1 MLFLDVDPSLVKP
14 GWTPL
19 IITILL
25 AAAIALLM
33 ISMRRQIR
41 RINAPSR
48 SELDGSTTAESAAA
62 GDPSEQSDQSSDPDQ
77 TAGTTGERHPIA
89 HS

>member
-48 SELDGSTTAESAAA
+48 SELDGSPTTETPAT
-62 GDPSEQSDQSSDPDQ
+62 GDPSEQSSDPDQ